1 MVNIWFNGIS
11 IHRLDADIIS
21 TRIYWHL
28 LNNIGNRK
36 SKDFPTGNIF
46 PLFISTHAA
55 RFKFSVLN
63 TLCMLVRIQ
72 TLNILTHSSAPFT
85 FNLCTSLLMYV
96 SYYLLLSLIL
106 SKLSSLLAI
115 VYSSH
120 VQRDVGFF
128 NFCPPLAIGS
138 YMCIVYQP
146 KSLRTHVCEL
156 LMTKRVICMFVKKCD
171 SVLQSLYTAGLRNNV
186 RSSRHCIRL

>member
-1 MVNIWFNGIS
+1 M
-11 IHRLDADIIS
+11 
-21 TRIYWHL
+21 
-28 LNNIGNRK
+28 
-36 SKDFPTGNIF
+36 
-46 PLFISTHAA
+46 ISTHAA
-55 RFKFSVLN
+55 RFKLCVLN

-85 FNLCTSLLMYV
+85 FNLCTSLSMYV

-115 VYSSH
+115 AYSSH
-120 VQRDVGFF
+120 VQRDVRFF
-128 NFCPPLAIGS
+128 NFCPPLAIGIC
-138 YMCIVYQP
+138 YMCIVYVA
-146 KSLRTHVCEL
+146 KYLCTHVCEL

-171 SVLQSLYTAGLRNNV
+171 SVLNSLYTAGLRNEV

>member
-1 MVNIWFNGIS
+1 MVDIWFHGLY
-11 IHRLDADIIS
+11 RLDANFIYP
-21 TRIYWHL
+21 TIYWHL
-28 LNNIGNRK
+28 LNNKGNRK
-36 SKDFPTGNIF
+36 CLNFPAGNTF
-46 PLFISTHAA
+46 PLLISTHAA
-55 RFKFSVLN
+55 RFKLCVLN

-85 FNLCTSLLMYV
+85 FNLCTSLSMYV

-120 VQRDVGFF
+120 VQRDVRFF

-138 YMCIVYQP
+138 YMCIVYVP
-146 KSLRTHVCEL
+146 TSLRTHVCEL

-171 SVLQSLYTAGLRNNV
+171 SVLQSLCTAGLRNEV